1 MLLGIIC
8 NRKKHLVDELQ
19 SVTHTYLEGVATYMN
34 VQPVLI
40 PCPMENGTFDAAPIM
55 QRVDGIL
62 LPGSTSNVHPSR
74 YGMEETEA
82 HKPFDLARDE
92 AAFQTI
98 EQAIARDIPLLA
110 ICRGFQELN
119 VACGGSLNPTVHEL
133 DGRLDHRM
141 PESEEKDVKFGTQH
155 RVDFNDGGYLQK
167 LLNVDSAQVN
177 SLHWQAVDRL
187 GDNLSVEASA
197 EDGTI
202 EAIRHTEATYCVG
215 VQWHPEYQAGENIV
229 SAPLFADFERAM
241 KAHANG

>member
-1 MLLGIIC
+1 
-8 NRKKHLVDELQ
+8 
-19 SVTHTYLEGVATYMN
+19 
-34 VQPVLI
+34 
-40 PCPMENGTFDAAPIM
+40 
-55 QRVDGIL
+55 
-62 LPGSTSNVHPSR
+62 
-74 YGMEETEA
+74 
-82 HKPFDLARDE
+82 
-92 AAFQTI
+92 
-98 EQAIARDIPLLA
+98 
-110 ICRGFQELN
+110 
-119 VACGGSLNPTVHEL
+119 
-133 DGRLDHRM
+133 M

-167 LLNVDSAQVN
+167 LLNVNSAQVN

-187 GDNLSVEASA
+187 GDNLSVEATA